1 MWDAI
6 LKVLKK
12 KACEGVEIRI
22 LYDDIGC
29 FLTLPKDYA
38 AQLNCYGIKCA
49 VFNPFRPV
57 HSSVQNNRDHR
68 KIAVIDGKVAF
79 TGGINLADEYIN
91 TFEKYGYW
99 KDAGVKIKGK
109 AVWSLTMMFLEMW
122 EVCVFTAFRSA
133 DISLVQIRQL
143 LEMPACPNL
152 RVVP

>member
-91 TFEKYGYW
+91 TFEKCGYW

-109 AVWSLTMMFLEMW
+109 AAWSLTMMFLEMW